1 MILAPSKLRPLG
13 RVVVVNV
20 RGSLSGS
27 VAIVCMLIVWPS
39 FTFRGVIE
47 SRTGALFV
55 FDMLNVTVVV
65 SVAPAVSVT
74 MMVLVSVTGVLV

>member
-1 MILAPSKLRPLG
+1 MILVPSKLRPSG

-39 FTFRGVIE
+39 FTFLGVIE

-55 FDMLNVTVVV
+55 MISALLMVVLLNLQVIQ
-65 SVAPAVSVT
+65 
-74 MMVLVSVTGVLV
+74 MV